1 MQQDDGTQKTMYQVV
16 VDIDVFKEGNREILS
31 LLCDEQMIKDT
42 LETQNTI
49 EFGVFIKSLSDEL
62 IETLKQDTFQDTAI
76 KGVI

>member
-1 MQQDDGTQKTMYQVV
+1 
-16 VDIDVFKEGNREILS
+16 
-31 LLCDEQMIKDT
+31 MIKDT